1 MAKSP
6 LISIRKIGEASI
18 VWLSTQKLHGQIV
31 PLRGRIFGQLNCTWS
46 VGSCDSQ
53 WQIVWSN
60 CWIIAESF
68 YVNDWLIWLLFLAT
82 WSTCRLQMASAHS
95 CSSWGLQPIWL
106 WNAMKLERLHTS
118 SHVMS
123 CHVMSGSL
131 WELKTSTNCSH
142 GPFCKRHI
150 FPYWEN
156 YVQVLRIFRK
166 AALSSTPT
174 AVASTLPLALAVFDD
189 WNRQRKYCTTESHQ
203 VKRLRTQ
210 NIRNRIIWDIDSWL
224 NQGESTQNE
233 KCHEFH
239 FIISFKSLPT
249 LSQLSK
255 KKRHFKLWH
264 PPSIRPFV
272 LCLCLWDFPGP
283 PRQLLRCRCCQ
294 SPRSPGRRRRPIRL
308 WLDRL
313 VWWYGL
319 NQSMCFTLW

>member
-1 MAKSP
+1 MRSP
-6 LISIRKIGEASI
+6 A
-18 VWLSTQKLHGQIV
+18 
-31 PLRGRIFGQLNCTWS
+31 N
-46 VGSCDSQ
+46 
-53 WQIVWSN
+53 
-60 CWIIAESF
+60 
-68 YVNDWLIWLLFLAT
+68 
-82 WSTCRLQMASAHS
+82 M
-95 CSSWGLQPIWL
+95 
-106 WNAMKLERLHTS
+106 AMKCHETGTS
-118 SHVMS
+118 THFVTCHVMSCHVMS

-255 KKRHFKLWH
+255 KKTALQIVAPSQYPAFRPLPLPLGLSGSTQATASLPLLPKSAFTGTKK
-264 PPSIRPFV
+264 PP
-272 LCLCLWDFPGP
+272 D
-283 PRQLLRCRCCQ
+283 
-294 SPRSPGRRRRPIRL
+294 SPVTRST
-308 WLDRL
+308 RL
-313 VWWYGL
+313 VIWIEPIHVFYPL
-319 NQSMCFTLW
+319 VNCHITMENHHF

>member
-123 CHVMSGSL
+123 CHVMSCHVRKFVGAKNIYKLQPWSFL
-131 WELKTSTNCSH
+131 QTAYLSILGELCTGPSNISKSSAVIHAHGCCFDPSTCP
-142 GPFCKRHI
+142 GGFRRLKPTK
-150 FPYWEN
+150 E
-156 YVQVLRIFRK
+156 VLHNGI
-166 AALSSTPT
+166 SSSQ
-174 AVASTLPLALAVFDD
+174 AS
-189 WNRQRKYCTTESHQ
+189 
-203 VKRLRTQ
+203 
-210 NIRNRIIWDIDSWL
+210 
-224 NQGESTQNE
+224 
-233 KCHEFH
+233 
-239 FIISFKSLPT
+239 
-249 LSQLSK
+249 
-255 KKRHFKLWH
+255 
-264 PPSIRPFV
+264 
-272 LCLCLWDFPGP
+272 
-283 PRQLLRCRCCQ
+283 
-294 SPRSPGRRRRPIRL
+294 
-308 WLDRL
+308 
-313 VWWYGL
+313 
-319 NQSMCFTLW
+319 